1 MTPAFSCPYLAQVRK
16 QERGVR
22 IDVMAETKMVVGL
35 GNPGDEYID
44 TRHNIGFR
52 VVDSLAESLKIKVR
66 RRKFGAHFGE
76 GEFSDKKLILLK
88 PWQFMNRSGQAV
100 ATAVGF
106 YKLGAEDLLV
116 VTDDMALSPGRIRI
130 RAKGSAGGHNGLA
143 DVIEKLGTES
153 IGRLRIGIGQSGEES
168 DVDFVLDKPAETDRL
183 LLDEA
188 IKRAAEAVLCWV
200 ECGVETAMNTFNE
213 MVNRQ

>member
-1 MTPAFSCPYLAQVRK
+1 
-16 QERGVR
+16 
-22 IDVMAETKMVVGL
+22 MAETKMVVGL
-35 GNPGDEYID
+35 GNPGEEYVD
-44 TRHNIGFR
+44 TRHNTGFK
-52 VVDSLAESLKIKVR
+52 VIDSLAGTLKIEVK
-66 RRKFGAHFGE
+66 RRKFGGRFGE
-76 GEFSDKKLILLK
+76 GEFSGKKLILLK

-100 ATAVGF
+100 ATAMGF
-106 YKLGAEDLLV
+106 YKLGASDLLV

-168 DVDFVLDKPAETDRL
+168 DVDFVLDKPTEADRL

-188 IKRAAEAVLCWV
+188 IKRAAESVLCWL
-200 ECGVETAMNTFNE
+200 ECGIETAMNAFNE
-213 MVNRQ
+213 IVNRE